1 MKPQPKSILGPSIR
15 AQIKDGLK
23 GKDLG
28 RGGTAVTP
36 RREGWLGNEKEQPQ
50 KQKETRATCRS
61 RKDKD
66 LEDEQAEGGGSLASR
81 PGVLCLQ

>member
-36 RREGWLGNEKEQPQ
+36 RREGMAGK
-50 KQKETRATCRS
+50 
-61 RKDKD
+61 
-66 LEDEQAEGGGSLASR
+66 
-81 PGVLCLQ
+81 